1 METKWTTVELLRHA
15 RHDWLN
21 KIQLIKGNMALGKM
35 DRVSG
40 LVDEIIIEAQQEAK
54 ISNMNMPM
62 LSELLLTG
70 KWLHYRFHITYEI
83 MDDIKGYPELD
94 ELITNWMKKFFEEV
108 NSRINAFDLLN
119 LTILLSKTD
128 ETSLKIG
135 FDFQGQVNN
144 KEELI
149 NMFQVKE
156 PLKISEITEDINS
169 FYFEI
174 TVR

>member
-21 KIQLIKGNMALGKM
+21 KVQLIKGNMALGKM

-40 LVDEIIIEAQQEAK
+40 LIDEMIVEAQQEAK
-54 ISNMNMPM
+54 ISNMNMP
-62 LSELLLTG
+62 LLAELLLTG
-70 KWLHYRFHITYEI
+70 KWLHFTFDITYE
-83 MDDIKGYPELD
+83 MVDDLKGYPEYD
-94 ELITNWMKKFFEEV
+94 ELITNWMKRLFKEMNQRV
-108 NSRINAFDLLN
+108 DAIANPH
-119 LTILLSKTD
+119 LTILLSKSED
-128 ETSLKIG
+128 TSLKIG

-149 NMFQVKE
+149 NSLRVEE
-156 PLKISEITEDINS
+156 PLRISGIIEDINP

>member
-40 LVDEIIIEAQQEAK
+40 LVDEMIVEAQQEAK
-54 ISNMNMPM
+54 ISNMKMP
-62 LSELLLTG
+62 LLAELLLTG
-70 KWLHYRFHITYEI
+70 KWLHYTFDITYE
-83 MDDIKGYPELD
+83 MLDDLNGYPEYD
-94 ELITNWMKKFFEEV
+94 ELITNWMKKLFKEV
-108 NSRINAFDLLN
+108 NQRVDAIPNPH
-119 LTILLSKTD
+119 LTILLSKSED
-128 ETSLKIG
+128 TSLKIG

-149 NMFQVKE
+149 NRLEVEE
-156 PLKISEITEDINS
+156 PLRISGIIEDINS

>member
-40 LVDEIIIEAQQEAK
+40 LVDEIIVEAQQEAK
-54 ISNMNMPM
+54 ISNLNMPM

-70 KWLHYRFHITYEI
+70 KWLQYTFDITYE
-83 MDDIKGYPELD
+83 MVDDIKGCPELD
-94 ELITNWMKKFFEEV
+94 EMLTNWMKKLFDEV
-108 NSRINAFDLLN
+108 NQRVDAYDILHLS
-119 LTILLSKTD
+119 ILLSKTD
-128 ETSLKIG
+128 AASLKIG
-135 FDFQGQVNN
+135 FDFEGKVNN
-144 KEELI
+144 KEELF
-149 NMFQVKE
+149 NMLQVSE
-156 PLKISEITEDINS
+156 PLKISGITEDINS